1 VAEYLLIESSAP
13 RDGPGRRFVGDAA
26 RLAGDGATVALLL
39 IENGVTGAVR
49 DTAPGI
55 REFLRAGGRLWVDTF
70 SVRQRALAEA
80 DLVAEARLVGMAEV
94 ADKLLAP
101 GVRAVWH

>member
-13 RDGPGRRFVGDAA
+13 GDGPGRRFVGDAA
-26 RLAGDGATVALLL
+26 RLASDGAAVALLL

-49 DTAPGI
+49 DTAPVIG
-55 REFLRAGGRLWVDTF
+55 EFLGQGGRLWVDAF

-80 DLVAEARLVGMAEV
+80 DLIAGARLVSIAEV